1 MSNLLDWTIT
11 DAPLDGEILSP
22 PAPFPATP
30 HDRETEDRARIL
42 SRQIWIIAGILM
54 IGLLTALWLPP
65 FVNAYRTRQAVAL
78 VVAGEE
84 QAALAKDPVRLRQF
98 SSPADAVWQDE
109 QARRARAGHAAPLP
123 LPLLRPLSQ
132 PGRIQSSED
141 FAPDIVRADVARTYV
156 APDGTPFRFILP
168 QFYRFD
174 GTWQRISAPDVYW
187 GDQFTYTGRRVTLS
201 YYSADAEFAGR
212 LGPYFDDVLAHACAA
227 WGCPDDLAIRVNFG
241 NHYYQAAEVPRDLP
255 QDEPLLLAL
264 MPPHFTRSLDYVLL
278 VASPHAAGYPADAA
292 SADLFRRAIATQ
304 VLFAAA
310 DKLTFTSG
318 GLNPIG
324 NAFFYALVARMSARL
339 GLDAPGVARLHT
351 ANTRFTVAQ
360 MWSVNTTFR
369 AWGQPEAV
377 RGALAV
383 MNVLLQDQP
392 AETEDELFN
401 GLRSASAPA
410 AWLAE
415 GMGISV
421 EAAQRALEMAAAHVR
436 GDHTENLTSSP

>member
-1 MSNLLDWTIT
+1 MPNLLEWIVT
-11 DAPLDGEILSP
+11 DAPLDGEVLSP
-22 PAPFPATP
+22 PAPFSATP
-30 HDRETEDRARIL
+30 YDRETEDRARKL

-54 IGLLTALWLPP
+54 IGLLAALWLPP
-65 FVNAYRTRQAVAL
+65 LVNAYRTRQAVAL

-84 QAALAKDPVRLRQF
+84 QAALAKDSVRLRQF
-98 SSPADAVWQDE
+98 SSPADAVWQEE

-123 LPLLRPLSQ
+123 LPLLRPLPQ
-132 PGRIQSSED
+132 PGRVQSIED

-156 APDGTPFRFILP
+156 APDGTPFHFILP

-174 GTWQRISAPDVYW
+174 GAWQRIPAPDAYW
-187 GDQFTYTGRRVTLS
+187 GDQFTYTGQRVTLS
-201 YYSADAEFAGR
+201 YYPVDADIANR
-212 LGPYFDDVLAHACAA
+212 LGLYLDDVLAHACAA
-227 WGCPDDLAIRVNFG
+227 WGCPDDLVIRVNLG
-241 NHYYQAAEVPRDLP
+241 NHYYQAAEMPRDLP
-255 QDEPLLLAL
+255 QDEPMLLAL

-278 VASPHAAGYPADAA
+278 VASPHAAGYPANAA
-292 SADLFRRAIATQ
+292 SADLFQRAVAVQ

-310 DKLTFTSG
+310 DKLTFTDG

-339 GLDAPGVARLHT
+339 GLDAPGVAHLHT

-369 AWGQPEAV
+369 AWGQPEVV
-377 RGALAV
+377 RGALAI
-383 MNVLLQDQP
+383 MNVLLEDQS
-392 AETEDELFN
+392 AETEDGLFE
-401 GLRSASAPA
+401 GLRSASGPA

-421 EAAQRALEMAAAHVR
+421 EAAQRALEMAAARVR